1 MVLRAARRSTTAQGV
16 GGMTTKIEAARVAT
30 ASGVAVVIT
39 GGRTRPLTGL
49 LGGEQHGTIFLPERR
64 PPPSR
69 HRWLALGFAARGTVI
84 IDDGAREAL
93 RRGNSLLAAGV
104 VDVQGTFESGEAVV
118 IRDTRGEEVAR
129 GISRYPSVEVVHI
142 KGSRSPEVA
151 RLLGVHA
158 PKEIVHRD
166 NLILSGPG

>member
-1 MVLRAARRSTTAQGV
+1 
-16 GGMTTKIEAARVAT
+16 
-30 ASGVAVVIT
+30 
-39 GGRTRPLTGL
+39 
-49 LGGEQHGTIFLPERR
+49 
-64 PPPSR
+64 
-69 HRWLALGFAARGTVI
+69 
-84 IDDGAREAL
+84 
-93 RRGNSLLAAGV
+93 V